1 MSAQTSAPE
10 TSSFWSLIG
19 KSLGIFLAAVTFYWA
34 AALMVG
40 QLGQILGR
48 DEEPALAAAPAAPAE
63 TPAAPAETP
72 AGKPA
77 TPAAADSGAAPAPA
91 PAQAAAP
98 PASADV
104 IEILI
109 KPDPSNPLAYDR
121 KSFSVKAGQKVKL
134 TFENNHPT
142 VPQPHNLVIG
152 VPNSKDKILAA
163 AMQLAADPQGMAKGY
178 IPESADILFHTK
190 LLMPGQTEV
199 LEFTAPAAGQ
209 YPYVCTF
216 PGHGILMN
224 GVMTAE

>member
-19 KSLGIFLAAVTFYWA
+19 KSLGIFLAAVTLYWA
-34 AALMVG
+34 AALMIG
-40 QLGQILGR
+40 QLGQILGS
-48 DEEPALAAAPAAPAE
+48 DEAPAE

-72 AGKPA
+72 AEKP
-77 TPAAADSGAAPAPA
+77 AADSGAAPAPA
-91 PAQAAAP
+91 PAQVAAP
-98 PASADV
+98 AASADV